1 MLRPRTFHHLLSHP
15 TSAADAA
22 PVAVGVLVYYF
33 YPQQAAAAT
42 TMPALLCGRFLSP
55 VACFRN
61 ILLFPRAS
69 HAPTAAAAATTTTRA
84 SSNNSRNILF
94 SFFVSFPLRFR
105 FFRAFLFPIS
115 YANVVVRGPQPIKF
129 VCSLLDC

>member
-15 TSAADAA
+15 TAAAA

-42 TMPALLCGRFLSP
+42 TMCGRFLSP
-55 VACFRN
+55 DACFRN
-61 ILLFPRAS
+61 ILLFPRGF
-69 HAPTAAAAATTTTRA
+69 HAPTAAAATTTTRA